1 MKWIEEDEKKKQKI
15 ISICETYL
23 SIDSSVE
30 VNIGFQTRGIL
41 ERKLKNLTQS
51 TMESKEF
58 DNFFEEVERDVEKN
72 MKDSMNRFLFSED
85 FLSLNII
92 LKIEAELSSEIAEE
106 LEAAKMKKL
115 SLPKVEEVQIE
126 IVPNL
131 ESKEQESTQEV
142 EMNDVQVIDL
152 GPELDEIEPFNMN
165 L

>member
-126 IVPNL
+126 ILPNL
-131 ESKEQESTQEV
+131 ESKEQESTKEV

-165 L
+165 S

>member
-23 SIDSSVE
+23 SIESSVE

-41 ERKLKNLTQS
+41 ERKLKNLTNS

-126 IVPNL
+126 ILPNL
-131 ESKEQESTQEV
+131 ESKEQESTKEV

-165 L
+165 S